1 MSVLSLV
8 RHGQASF
15 GASDY
20 DALSPLGHDQARL
33 LGRALAARGTVP
45 DRVIRGDLR
54 RHRETVSGI
63 REGLGHD
70 VPVDID
76 AGWDEFDF
84 GHVIDVHLSAA
95 DGERL
100 VADDLAGLP
109 PAEQRA
115 RFQALFEQAT
125 GRWTGGAA
133 DDQYAESF
141 PAFASRVGAALQRA
155 AAADGSS
162 VLVVSS
168 GGPIALVA
176 SQLLS
181 GGPALWAPLNRVA
194 VNTAV
199 TKVISGR
206 SGLTLSTY
214 NAHEHLEHDRTHVTY
229 R

>member
-1 MSVLSLV
+1 MSVVRLA

-20 DALSPLGHDQARL
+20 DALSEVGHVQSRL
-33 LGRALAARGTVP
+33 LGEALAARGAVP
-45 DRVIRGDLR
+45 DRIIRGDLR
-54 RHRETVSGI
+54 RHRETVEGI
-63 REGLGHD
+63 VAGLGRD
-70 VPVDID
+70 VPVDVD

-84 GHVIDVHLSAA
+84 SHVIDVHQSSTETVPLTAEA
-95 DGERL
+95 
-100 VADDLAGLP
+100 LAGLSP
-109 PAEQRA
+109 SEQRA
-115 RFQALFEQAT
+115 RFQAVFEEAT
-125 GRWTGGAA
+125 ARWTGGAGDA
-133 DDQYAESF
+133 RYDEPF
-141 PAFASRVGAALQRA
+141 PAFTTRVACGLERA
-155 AAADGSS
+155 ATGGGS

-168 GGPIALVA
+168 GGPIAVVA

-181 GGPALWAPLNRVA
+181 GGPELWAPLNRVA

-214 NAHEHLEHDRTHVTY
+214 NTHDHLEHERALVTY